1 MRFTVTVHAD
11 VEVVATEKME
21 LLITDLEKA
30 YANDDEDVIDETNE
44 KLKELV
50 EKHLAENFDDV
61 EVMDIILD

>member
-11 VEVVATEKME
+11 VEVVATGRME
-21 LLITDLEKA
+21 LLIEELEEA
-30 YANDDEDVIDETNE
+30 YSDNDEDTIDEINE

-50 EKHLAENFDDV
+50 EEYLEEDFSDV